1 MGLYQD
7 NFSGLSELERLAAMA
22 HDPVRVHEIGP
33 DQWPLTMMACGL
45 MASNDEEKLEENFDI
60 YDIFV
65 TKTSVAARK
74 SSLIQ
79 LSRFIGGRKGEGWKA
94 LLPYATQE
102 WDDALSRKAATY
114 VATLAQPA
122 PGETLG
128 GVQELVTRLV
138 RDELAPTTLLDAL
151 LSLADMRVL
160 PLLKPLLELDSER
173 QEELLDEL
181 ETTPNRLSLTFVLE
195 VLENQPTLAESVTEA
210 LCRMAPL
217 SPVILDVALPIPT
230 WAFEK
235 PTPQPLH
242 GWSHPEYYARMLPAL
257 QKFLDAGQ
265 LQRVREAFKVAT
277 T

>member
-22 HDPVRVHEIGP
+22 HDPVRVHEIGA

-60 YDIFV
+60 YDIFAS
-65 TKTSVAARK
+65 KTSIAARK

-79 LSRFIGGRKGEGWKA
+79 LSRFITGRKGEGWKS
-94 LLPYATQE
+94 LIPYATNE
-102 WDDALSRKAATY
+102 PDEALSRKAATY
-114 VATLAQPA
+114 VVTLAQPGPTEHLA
-122 PGETLG
+122 
-128 GVQELVTRLV
+128 GVQELITRLV
-138 RDELAPTTLLDAL
+138 RDDFSPTTLLDAV

-160 PLLKPLLELDSER
+160 PLLQPLMEVSDDR
-173 QEELLDEL
+173 MEELLDTL
-181 ETTPNRLSLTFVLE
+181 ETTPNRLSCTFVLRA
-195 VLENQPTLAESVTEA
+195 LESHPTLAQEATDA

-217 SPVILDVALPIPT
+217 APVVLDLALPIPT

-242 GWSHPEYYARMLPAL
+242 GWTPAEYFARMLPELEPAL
-257 QKFLDAGQ
+257 TADQ
-265 LQRVREAFKVAT
+265 LQAVREAFKA
-277 T
+277 

>member
-22 HDPVRVHEIGP
+22 HDPVRVHEIGA

-65 TKTSVAARK
+65 SKTSVAARK

-79 LSRFIGGRKGEGWKA
+79 LSRFIAGRKGEGWKA
-94 LLPYATQE
+94 MIPYATNE
-102 WDDALSRKAATY
+102 PDDALSRKAATY
-114 VATLAQPA
+114 VLTLAQPGPSEPLA
-122 PGETLG
+122 
-128 GVQELVTRLV
+128 GVQELVNRLV
-138 RDELAPTTLLDAL
+138 RDEFAPSTLLDAI

-160 PLLKPLLELDSER
+160 PLLQPLLDTDDDRL
-173 QEELLDEL
+173 EELLDDMAP
-181 ETTPNRLSLTFVLE
+181 TPNRLSCTFALRALE
-195 VLENQPTLAESVTEA
+195 TKPQLAESVTDA

-217 SPVILDVALPIPT
+217 SPVILDLALPIPT
-230 WAFEK
+230 WAVAK

-242 GWSHPEYYARMLPAL
+242 GWTPSEYFSRMLPEL
-257 QKFLDAGQ
+257 QPHLDADQ
-265 LQRVREAFKVAT
+265 LQRVREAYKA
-277 T
+277 

>member
-22 HDPVRVHEIGP
+22 HDPVRVHEIGA

-60 YDIFV
+60 YDIFAS
-65 TKTSVAARK
+65 KTTVAARK

-79 LSRFIGGRKGEGWKA
+79 LSRFITGRKGEGWKSMI
-94 LLPYATQE
+94 PYATNE
-102 WDDALSRKAATY
+102 PDAGLSRKAATY
-114 VATLAQPA
+114 VLTLAQPGPA
-122 PGETLG
+122 EHLA
-128 GVQELVTRLV
+128 GVQELVRRLV
-138 RDELAPTTLLDAL
+138 HDESTPTSVLDAV

-160 PLLKPLLELDSER
+160 PLLQPLYELDAER
-173 QEELLDEL
+173 MEELLADVL
-181 ETTPNRLSLTFVLE
+181 TTPNRLSCAFVLRALDVYPSLSE
-195 VLENQPTLAESVTEA
+195 VVTDA
-210 LCRMAPL
+210 LCRIAPL

-242 GWSHPEYYARMLPAL
+242 GWTSTEYFQRMLPEL
-257 QKFLDAGQ
+257 QPHLTVEQ
-265 LQRVREAFKVAT
+265 LQRVRTAYKA
-277 T
+277 

>member
-7 NFSGLSELERLAAMA
+7 NFTGLSELERLAAMA
-22 HDPVRVHEIGP
+22 HDPVRVHEIGT

-60 YDIFV
+60 YDIFAS
-65 TKTSVAARK
+65 KTTVAARK

-79 LSRFIGGRKGEGWKA
+79 LSRFITGRKGEGWKS
-94 LLPYATQE
+94 LIPYATNE
-102 WDDALSRKAATY
+102 PDESLSRKAATY
-114 VATLAQPA
+114 VLTLAQPGPTEHLA
-122 PGETLG
+122 

-138 RDELAPTTLLDAL
+138 RDEYTPTTLLDAV

-160 PLLKPLLELDSER
+160 PLLKPLLEVSDDR
-173 QEELLDEL
+173 MAELLDTL
-181 ETTPNRLSLTFVLE
+181 ETTPNRLSCTFVL
-195 VLENQPTLAESVTEA
+195 QTLATHPSLAQEAADA

-217 SPVILDVALPIPT
+217 APVILDLALPIPT

-242 GWSHPEYYARMLPAL
+242 GWTPAEYFARMLPEL
-257 QKFLDAGQ
+257 QLALDADQ
-265 LQRVREAFKVAT
+265 LQEVREAFKA
-277 T
+277 

>member
-7 NFSGLSELERLAAMA
+7 NFTGLSELERLAAMA
-22 HDPVRVHEIGP
+22 HDPVRVHEIGA

-65 TKTSVAARK
+65 GQTTVAARK

-79 LSRFIGGRKGEGWKA
+79 LSRFIAGRKGEGWKA
-94 LLPYATQE
+94 MIPYATQE
-102 WDDALSRKAATY
+102 LDDTLSRKAATY
-114 VATLAQPA
+114 VVTLAQPGPTEPLA
-122 PGETLG
+122 

-138 RDELAPTTLLDAL
+138 RDEFTPTTLLDAI
-151 LSLADMRVL
+151 LSMADMRVL
-160 PLLKPLLELDSER
+160 PLLQPLFEVEADR
-173 QEELLDEL
+173 MEEFLMDLT
-181 ETTPNRLSLTFVLE
+181 TTPNRLSLTFVL
-195 VLENQPTLAESVTEA
+195 QALAVYPSLAGEATDA

-217 SPVILDVALPIPT
+217 SPVILDLALPVPT

-242 GWSHPEYYARMLPAL
+242 GWTPAEYFARMLPEL
-257 QKFLDAGQ
+257 QPVLNADQ
-265 LQRVREAFKVAT
+265 LQRVREAFKA
-277 T
+277 

>member
-22 HDPVRVHEIGP
+22 HDPVRVHEIGA

-60 YDIFV
+60 YDIFAS
-65 TKTSVAARK
+65 KTSVAARK

-79 LSRFIGGRKGEGWKA
+79 LSRFITGRKGEGWKS
-94 LLPYATQE
+94 LVPYATNE
-102 WDDALSRKAATY
+102 PDEALSRKAATC
-114 VATLAQPA
+114 VLTLAQPGPVEPLA
-122 PGETLG
+122 
-128 GVQELVTRLV
+128 GVQELVQRLV
-138 RDELAPTTLLDAL
+138 QDEVTPTTILDSV

-160 PLLKPLLELDSER
+160 PLLQPLLEQPAERLEEWLDGLS
-173 QEELLDEL
+173 
-181 ETTPNRLSLTFVLE
+181 TTPNRLSCSFILRVLDYH
-195 VLENQPTLAESVTEA
+195 PSLAESVAEA
-210 LCRMAPL
+210 LCRIAPF

-242 GWSHPEYYARMLPAL
+242 GWTRAEYFARMLPELSSHLHADL
-257 QKFLDAGQ
+257 
-265 LQRVREAFKVAT
+265 LQRVRETYGAC
-277 T
+277 

>member
-22 HDPVRVHEIGP
+22 HDPVRVHEIGA

-60 YDIFV
+60 YDIFAS
-65 TKTSVAARK
+65 KTSIAARK

-79 LSRFIGGRKGEGWKA
+79 LSRFITGRKGEGWKS
-94 LLPYATQE
+94 LIPYATNE
-102 WDDALSRKAATY
+102 PDEALSRKAATY
-114 VATLAQPA
+114 VVTLAQPGPTEPLA
-122 PGETLG
+122 

-138 RDELAPTTLLDAL
+138 RDDYTPTTLLDAV

-160 PLLKPLLELDSER
+160 PLLQPLMEVSDDR
-173 QEELLDEL
+173 MEELLDTL
-181 ETTPNRLSLTFVLE
+181 ETTPNRLSCTFVLRA
-195 VLENQPTLAESVTEA
+195 LESHPTLAQEAADA

-217 SPVILDVALPIPT
+217 APVILDLALPVPT

-242 GWSHPEYYARMLPAL
+242 GWTPAEYFARMLPELEPAL
-257 QKFLDAGQ
+257 TAEQ
-265 LQRVREAFKVAT
+265 LQEVREAFKA
-277 T
+277 

>member
-7 NFSGLSELERLAAMA
+7 NFTGLSELERLAAMA
-22 HDPVRVHEIGP
+22 HDPVRVHEIGT

-60 YDIFV
+60 YDIFAS
-65 TKTSVAARK
+65 KTTVAARK

-79 LSRFIGGRKGEGWKA
+79 LSRFITGRKGEGWKS
-94 LLPYATQE
+94 LIPYATNE
-102 WDDALSRKAATY
+102 PDESLSRKAATY
-114 VATLAQPA
+114 VLTLAQPGPTEHLA
-122 PGETLG
+122 

-138 RDELAPTTLLDAL
+138 RDEYTPTTLLDAV

-160 PLLKPLLELDSER
+160 PLLKPLFEVSDDR
-173 QEELLDEL
+173 MEELLDTL
-181 ETTPNRLSLTFVLE
+181 ETTPNRLSCTFVLQA
-195 VLENQPTLAESVTEA
+195 LETHPSLAQEAADA

-217 SPVILDVALPIPT
+217 APVILDLALPIPT

-242 GWSHPEYYARMLPAL
+242 GWTPAEYFARMLPEL
-257 QKFLDAGQ
+257 QPALDADQ
-265 LQRVREAFKVAT
+265 LQEVREAFKA
-277 T
+277 

>member
-7 NFSGLSELERLAAMA
+7 NYTGLSELERLAAMA
-22 HDPVRVHEIGP
+22 HDPVRVHEIGA

-60 YDIFV
+60 YDIFA

-79 LSRFIGGRKGEGWKA
+79 LSRFITGRKGEGWKS
-94 LLPYATQE
+94 LIPYATNE
-102 WDDALSRKAATY
+102 IDEPLSRKAATY
-114 VATLAQPA
+114 VLTLAQPA
-122 PGETLG
+122 PEEPLAGAC
-128 GVQELVTRLV
+128 ELVNRLV
-138 RDELAPTTLLDAL
+138 RDEFTPTTLLDAL

-160 PLLKPLLELDSER
+160 PLLEPLYEVGSDRMEEFLD
-173 QEELLDEL
+173 DL
-181 ETTPNRLSLTFVLE
+181 ETTPNRLSCSFVLRA
-195 VLENQPTLAESVTEA
+195 LEAYPALAEEATGA

-242 GWSHPEYYARMLPAL
+242 GWTPGEYFARMLPEL
-257 QKFLDAGQ
+257 EPHLNDEQ
-265 LQRVREAFKVAT
+265 LARVRAAYRA
-277 T
+277 

>member
-7 NFSGLSELERLAAMA
+7 NFTGLSELERLAAMA
-22 HDPVRVHEIGP
+22 HDPVRVHEIGT

-60 YDIFV
+60 YDIFAS
-65 TKTSVAARK
+65 KTTVAARK

-79 LSRFIGGRKGEGWKA
+79 LSRFITGRKGEGWKS
-94 LLPYATQE
+94 LIPYATNE
-102 WDDALSRKAATY
+102 PDESLSRKAATY
-114 VATLAQPA
+114 VLTLAQPGPTEHLA
-122 PGETLG
+122 

-138 RDELAPTTLLDAL
+138 SDEYTPTTLLDAV

-160 PLLKPLLELDSER
+160 PLLKPLLEVSDDR
-173 QEELLDEL
+173 MEELLDTL
-181 ETTPNRLSLTFVLE
+181 ETTPNRLSCTFVLQA
-195 VLENQPTLAESVTEA
+195 LETHPSLAQEAADA

-217 SPVILDVALPIPT
+217 APVILDLALPIPT

-242 GWSHPEYYARMLPAL
+242 GWTPAEYFARMLPEL
-257 QKFLDAGQ
+257 QPALDADQ
-265 LQRVREAFKVAT
+265 LQEVREAFKA
-277 T
+277 